1 MENIYRCSDCDKV
14 LMLQRKPKQEE
25 FRKEL
30 YDITE
35 HFYYCE
41 TCKKEFEPDFLID
54 LNMNQIYNQY
64 REKHNIL
71 FSEQIRKIREDY
83 KLSPV
88 KISRILGFGD
98 NVYRNYENGEVPSIS
113 NARIL
118 KMADDPFKFEEIVTE
133 CKETYE
139 NQIIGKTE
147 FDDLIKIIKNKKEE
161 ALKEKSLEGFIL
173 DKLSRETRFS
183 GYKKFDV
190 LKYFNMVNYF
200 LEFYGDSYK
209 TYINKFLFYSDFL
222 NYRSTG
228 YSISGTQYIAIQK
241 GPVPDWYD
249 LFYDMM
255 KHKDYIRIEEK
266 EFISESEEKIVE
278 KFIPNKRFEKELFNE
293 KELKSLKDSLTF
305 FKKLIPL
312 RKIVDLSHEE
322 KAWKDNVATKQKIDY
337 QKYAF
342 EINVDVGE

>member
-1 MENIYRCSDCDKV
+1 MENNYKCTECDKELV
-14 LMLQRKPKQEE
+14 IHRKPKQEE
-25 FRKEL
+25 FRKEV
-30 YDITE
+30 YEITE
-35 HFYYCE
+35 HYYYCDS
-41 TCKKEFEPDFLID
+41 CKKEYEPDFLID

-64 REKHNIL
+64 REKHNMM
-71 FSEQIRKIREDY
+71 FPEQIKKIREEY

-113 NARIL
+113 NAKIL
-118 KMADDPFKFEEIVTE
+118 KMVDDPFKFEEIVIE

-139 NQIIGKTE
+139 NQIISKTE
-147 FDDLIKIIKNKKEE
+147 FDNLVKIITNKKEE
-161 ALKEKSLEGFIL
+161 AVKEKNLEGFIL

-190 LKYFNMVNYF
+190 KKYFNIVIYF

-228 YSISGTQYIAIQK
+228 YSITGAQYIAIQR

-266 EFISESEEKIVE
+266 EFISGSEEKIVE
-278 KFIPNKRFEKELFNE
+278 KFIPNKRFENELFNE
-293 KELKSLKDSLTF
+293 NELISLKNTITF
-305 FKKLIPL
+305 FEKLTPL
-312 RKIVDLSHEE
+312 KKIVDLSHLEN
-322 KAWKDNVATKQKIDY
+322 AWKDNVATKHKIDY

-342 EINVDVGE
+342 ELNLI